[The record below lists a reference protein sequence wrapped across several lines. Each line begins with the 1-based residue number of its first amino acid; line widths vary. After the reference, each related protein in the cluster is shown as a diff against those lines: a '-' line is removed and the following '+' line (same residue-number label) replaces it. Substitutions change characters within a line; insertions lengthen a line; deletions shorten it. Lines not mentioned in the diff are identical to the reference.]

1 MTIIGW
7 WLPYLARFHRRQ
19 SNVSEELGRGRG
31 GQVER
36 GLVEIGILLTHG
48 ITVQLLEDLVE
59 SKLAETLG
67 GVSESSGGPAKDK
80 SLGSSLSK
88 GHFEAIANRLVLL
101 LVDLQPA
108 LDQVEGRDGS
118 VGDAA
123 GQSSAHR
130 AQGVVLGGPE
140 LAGVLISGSNK
151 RPEASKSCMKGI
163 FNHNK

>member
-108 LDQVEGRDGS
+108 LDQVEGGDGC
-118 VGDAA
+118 VGDATGENSTKGA
-123 GQSSAHR
+123 ESEVFLGSELTA
-130 AQGVVLGGPE
+130 VL
-140 LAGVLISGSNK
+140 LRSGRHQVSITNL
-151 RPEASKSCMKGI
+151 
-163 FNHNK
+163 